1 MAFVFMPKAWI
12 FGSKA
17 RVQAF
22 FVCKN
27 GNVQYLMELL
37 LVNSQKNHSLAL
49 PLRPFYGIGLCD
61 FSRYKYCHLIYIMF
75 FNG

>member
-1 MAFVFMPKAWI
+1 M
-12 FGSKA
+12 
-17 RVQAF
+17 QAF

-37 LVNSQKNHSLAL
+37 LANSQKTHSLAL
-49 PLRPFYGIGLCD
+49 PLCPFCGIGLHD